1 MPVCPSYQ
9 QHPQKCTK
17 HSEQHAN
24 LDQLMNTPNS
34 ELNWSPI
41 KSNAAHMN
49 ATLTKRQ
56 IFLLAQSGS
65 LLEFNCRTGVHTPP
79 QQMHGEGGRNKGNV
93 PIVSE
98 ASGSLM
104 CSGNAVAE
112 KKKRIHY
119 FNWPLPATAAKTS
132 APDVTSQSPRSES
145 FGGICFLPNCHGNQ
159 TFPSQARRPL
169 HRGSTAKLRSI
180 QSRGEEEQSG

>member
-1 MPVCPSYQ
+1 MLSCLYVLHINSI
-9 QHPQKCTK
+9 HTKCTK

-24 LDQLMNTPNS
+24 LYQLMNTPKS

-41 KSNAAHMN
+41 KSNSAHMN
-49 ATLTKRQ
+49 ATLTNRQ
-56 IFLLAQSGS
+56 IFLLAQFGS

-93 PIVSE
+93 PIFPK

-112 KKKRIHY
+112 KNIHSLLQLTVACHCCENKR
-119 FNWPLPATAAKTS
+119 
-132 APDVTSQSPRSES
+132 PRHV
-145 FGGICFLPNCHGNQ
+145 ITKPNVWVVRWN
-159 TFPSQARRPL
+159 FVLA
-169 HRGSTAKLRSI
+169 
-180 QSRGEEEQSG
+180 